1 MPLDVEYLMTPL
13 QKELWAEIRRLERF
27 AQQHEIARHDARS
40 AIHEGLEALAQAMDE
55 LQHPMDDNDQKPRRS
70 GAWEPWEPIEDWI
83 LRRGSGTGSARDMA
97 VCYLAHM
104 LGIPLLGIPLD
115 MERVYGGT
123 LDEERT
129 RMIETALAAP
139 RPADV
144 PMWPFWRI
152 FWLYEQALEREMQN
166 QGLDTSRI
174 GAPGGRR

>member
-1 MPLDVEYLMTPL
+1 
-13 QKELWAEIRRLERF
+13 
-27 AQQHEIARHDARS
+27 
-40 AIHEGLEALAQAMDE
+40 MDN
-55 LQHPMDDNDQKPRRS
+55 NDQKPQRS
-70 GAWEPWEPIEDWI
+70 GAWKRWEPVERWI
-83 LRRGSGTGSARDMA
+83 LRDGSGTGSARDMG

-104 LGIPLLGIPLD
+104 LGIPLDLR
-115 MERVYGGT
+115 RVYSGT

-129 RMIETALAAP
+129 RIIEAALTTP

-152 FWLYEQALEREMQN
+152 SWLYEQALERDMQN